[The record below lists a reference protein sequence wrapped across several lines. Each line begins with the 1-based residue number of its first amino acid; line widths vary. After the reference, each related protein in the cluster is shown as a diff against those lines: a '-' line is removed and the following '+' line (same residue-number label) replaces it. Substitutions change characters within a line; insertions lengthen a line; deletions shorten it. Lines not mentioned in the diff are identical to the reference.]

1 MKVESIGFSNCRTD
15 IISLT
20 PCLRAESHAGFCH
33 GGTATSLADDAVGHC
48 AFCAMGAPHWGG
60 ATVQVNCKLSAAIGV
75 GSLLRLEARVS
86 RVEGRKHYIEGTL
99 SSPAL
104 AGADGDGDEGSVV
117 HCAFEGLS
125 IKVGKARLV
134 ESSSGKSLGRS
145 NSSGSVVDAQ
155 QAPNKASAPQSP
167 LAGGA
172 SGSAQSPF
180 SPGL

>member
-1 MKVESIGFSNCRTD
+1 M
-15 IISLT
+15 
-20 PCLRAESHAGFCH
+20 
-33 GGTATSLADDAVGHC
+33 
-48 AFCAMGAPHWGG
+48 
-60 ATVQVNCKLSAAIGV
+60 

-155 QAPNKASAPQSP
+155 QAPKKASAPQSP